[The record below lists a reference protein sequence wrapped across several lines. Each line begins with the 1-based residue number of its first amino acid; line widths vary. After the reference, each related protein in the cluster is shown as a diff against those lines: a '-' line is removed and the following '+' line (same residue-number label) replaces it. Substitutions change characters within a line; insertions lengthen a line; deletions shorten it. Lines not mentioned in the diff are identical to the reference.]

1 MEKTLGGT
9 SRQHS
14 ALSNTLVGED
24 IFDLF
29 CHLISLPSLGLKPQM
44 LQASWLDNQN
54 FLSLPIIFP
63 VGSVPIITA
72 WWKCAFSVAPHCL
85 WTISKGVRSPSIKKE
100 KSGKVQM
107 GWKSESDGF
116 LPNCVCMLTITVG
129 TLQRWSLQR
138 CPSAGGVFA
147 KTPDTCQDSSSKWS
161 QKRVACFLL
170 RSHPR

>member
-72 WWKCAFSVAPHCL
+72 
-85 WTISKGVRSPSIKKE
+85 
-100 KSGKVQM
+100 
-107 GWKSESDGF
+107 
-116 LPNCVCMLTITVG
+116 
-129 TLQRWSLQR
+129 
-138 CPSAGGVFA
+138 
-147 KTPDTCQDSSSKWS
+147 
-161 QKRVACFLL
+161 
-170 RSHPR
+170 